1 MLHLPILSPSI
12 LNLSILNLPV
22 LNLLILNLLIL
33 NLPILNLPIL
43 AYAPEVSSSAYQATS
58 EVRLRWSCQKPALD
72 PCEVSPYNP
81 ALNAIDASC
90 YLEILQRGP

>member
-1 MLHLPILSPSI
+1 MDSNTLRI
-12 LNLSILNLPV
+12 PV
-22 LNLLILNLLIL
+22 LNR
-33 NLPILNLPIL
+33 PILNLQIL
-43 AYAPEVSSSAYQATS
+43 TYAPEVSPSVYQATS